1 MFIEK
6 TDAAAEVP
14 ILWQPDVKSELIGK
28 DSDAGKDRRQEEEGV
43 TKDGMVRWLSPLDRK
58 STRLNSSHAT

>member
-6 TDAAAEVP
+6 SDAAAEVP
-14 ILWQPDVKSELIGK
+14 ILWQPNVKSELIGK

-43 TKDGMVRWLSPLDRK
+43 TKDGMVRWLSPL
-58 STRLNSSHAT
+58 TQCT

>member
-14 ILWQPDVKSELIGK
+14 ILWQPEVKSELIGK
-28 DSDAGKDRRQEEEGV
+28 DSDAGKERRQEEEGV
-43 TKDGMVRWLSPLDRK
+43 TKDGMVRWLSPL
-58 STRLNSSHAT
+58 TQCT

>member
-6 TDAAAEVP
+6 TDAAAAVP

-28 DSDAGKDRRQEEEGV
+28 DSDAGKERRQEEEGV
-43 TKDGMVRWLSPLDRK
+43 TKDGMVRWLSPL
-58 STRLNSSHAT
+58 TQCT

>member
-43 TKDGMVRWLSPLDRK
+43 TKDGMVRWLSPL
-58 STRLNSSHAT
+58 TQCT